1 MARRRTATGRND
13 GLTPRVRSLVSSLG
27 LTAAALL
34 VVLHASILWDRVVQG
49 RLSDP
54 GVALRWLGAAA
65 LTIALLAL
73 RQRGVSLFW
82 GRRALVF
89 WLLVLLLHAGASVPQ
104 DPGTRLAPEHLLF
117 VVPAAVGPAC
127 LLIVLL
133 VTLVCRALAGPT
145 VSLASTAAHGT
156 SSRRGGFLLG
166 LAPRAPPA

>member
-1 MARRRTATGRND
+1 
-13 GLTPRVRSLVSSLG
+13 VRSLVSSLG
-27 LTAAALL
+27 LTAVTLL
-34 VVLHASILWDRVVQG
+34 VVLHASILWDRVEQG

-73 RQRGVSLFW
+73 RRRGVSLLW

-89 WLLVLLLHAGASVPQ
+89 WLLVLLLHAGAAVPQ

-117 VVPAAVGPAC
+117 VVPAAVGPAG
-127 LLIVLL
+127 LALVLV

-145 VSLASTAAHGT
+145 VSPATSVADGAAPL
-156 SSRRGGFLLG
+156 RGGFLPA
-166 LAPRAPPA
+166 LASRPPPA